1 MTISE
6 VSKKY
11 NLTADTIRYYERI
24 GLIPPVHRNSS
35 GNRDFLEEDC
45 NWVEFI
51 KCMRNAGLSIEALID
66 YVAMFQKGNET
77 VKSRKNLLIEQRELL
92 VERIESMKAT
102 LERLDMKIDGYEERC
117 LIKER
122 ELFRGNK
129 E

>member
-35 GNRDFLEEDC
+35 WNRDFLEEDC

-117 LIKER
+117 LIKEQ